1 MDRVWE
7 AFEEMK
13 AHGLLFAYFAWKRAS
28 GVVCLSKKQ
37 LLQLT
42 ITWVGDKLSKLWW
55 YFCSLKKHRCFCLR
69 HSAKSHDLQCDH
81 GWLCAQWGN
90 EQSNQA
96 QEQSWKRLLC
106 WKKLNIEQLLLASP
120 FSDCELEICFR
131 QKCQSPGFFL
141 FRSSVVL
148 GMPVTQRTEVADL
161 VQEMS
166 KYDLMP
172 NLITYSTMIKVQI
185 CRECESVIC
194 WSWCNDAMYR
204 GIYSYF

>member
-1 MDRVWE
+1 MGSFWRDESSWSPCSILRVN
-7 AFEEMK
+7 
-13 AHGLLFAYFAWKRAS
+13 GSL
-28 GVVCLSKKQ
+28 VCLSKKQ
-37 LLQLT
+37 LLCERFDGAFVAWK
-42 ITWVGDKLSKLWW
+42 ITDVSAWGIAPSLMTFNAIMDGCVRNEEMSKATKLK
-55 YFCSLKKHRCFCLR
+55 F
-69 HSAKSHDLQCDH
+69 
-81 GWLCAQWGN
+81 
-90 EQSNQA
+90 
-96 QEQSWKRLLC
+96 LC
-106 WKKLNIEQLLLASP
+106 WKKLNIEQLIFAST

-141 FRSSVVL
+141 FRYSVVL
-148 GMPVTQRTEVADL
+148 RMPVTQRTKVADL

-194 WSWCNDAMYR
+194 WSWCKDAMYR